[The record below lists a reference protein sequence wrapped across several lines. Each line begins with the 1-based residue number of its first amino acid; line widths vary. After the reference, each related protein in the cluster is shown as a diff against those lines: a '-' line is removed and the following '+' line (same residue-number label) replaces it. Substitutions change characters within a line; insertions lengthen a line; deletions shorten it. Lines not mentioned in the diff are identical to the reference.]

1 MHTSLQ
7 HLNRCSADEFACLL
21 RPVFDHSA
29 WVAKEIAGLRPFHS
43 RSNLLESLCAT
54 VRNLTPEQQLS
65 LIREHHDVAG
75 HGSQTAESSREQAAA
90 GMEDM
95 NEADSETLE
104 EFNQAYKIRFGF
116 PFVICERKNDQQ
128 SILNALR
135 ERIEN
140 SRDVEIGQALKQI
153 YLTASLRLHDL
164 VTD

>member
-1 MHTSLQ
+1 
-7 HLNRCSADEFACLL
+7 
-21 RPVFDHSA
+21 
-29 WVAKEIAGLRPFHS
+29 
-43 RSNLLESLCAT
+43 
-54 VRNLTPEQQLS
+54 
-65 LIREHHDVAG
+65 
-75 HGSQTAESSREQAAA
+75 
-90 GMEDM
+90 M